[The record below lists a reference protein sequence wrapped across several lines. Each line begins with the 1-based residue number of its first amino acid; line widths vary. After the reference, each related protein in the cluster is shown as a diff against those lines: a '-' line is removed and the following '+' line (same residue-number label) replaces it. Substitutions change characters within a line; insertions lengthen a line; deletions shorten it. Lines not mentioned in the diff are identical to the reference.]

1 MTAKLYQIWCEGD
14 LRHDFTAAH
23 LGQGKGENLKEACA
37 DYAQRNPYFAKHM
50 NMSRMSYKGCAVF
63 DNEEAARVNYG

>member
-23 LGQGKGENLKEACA
+23 LGQGKGENLKEACV
-37 DYAQRNPYFAKHM
+37 DYAGKNSYFAKYM
-50 NMSRMSYKGCAVF
+50 NISRMTYKDCAVF
-63 DNEEAARVNYG
+63 DNEEAAREKYG